1 MYYSLR
7 ALLYNFKLSNINN
20 LDLES
25 AQNVILYA
33 KNCFPNDMSVFC
45 EAVAQHF
52 PTNFGAKK
60 ENREQQKKK
69 MEEKKCCLFKM
80 NLFT

>member
-1 MYYSLR
+1 
-7 ALLYNFKLSNINN
+7 
-20 LDLES
+20 
-25 AQNVILYA
+25 
-33 KNCFPNDMSVFC
+33 MSVFC